1 MIHVWKVA
9 KALRKWSNNAGY
21 FTRRINGVET
31 HCALGGLALEAGID
45 CGSANSVGQLP
56 ASACQGL
63 QEAYGLTRP
72 QLSDLMGL
80 NDTIVGN
87 TQMRRR
93 QLVTQVCQWGRAE
106 RAVKTHGVKT
116 HGAVSLTTGG
126 TMEQGGQG
134 T

>member
-9 KALRKWSNNAGY
+9 KALRKWSNNRGH
-21 FTRRINGVET
+21 FTKRINKVET
-31 HCALGGLALEAGID
+31 HCAIGGLALEAGID
-45 CGSANSVGQLP
+45 CGGANSVLQLMP
-56 ASACQGL
+56 SARRKL
-63 QEAYGLTRP
+63 QEAYGLTRQ

-80 NDTIVGN
+80 NDRIEYTR
-87 TQMRRR
+87 TRRR